1 MEKPLEGTPPLCLEA
16 KGETLLNLLIRRC
29 NKKMRE
35 VDVEGFGEDGVRNVS
50 ENFKI
55 VVPLLEKARGGSF
68 ESIRELID
76 CLNGEAEGTHFIEN
90 DEEIQFNGARNYRV
104 KEIFLEMDN
113 EHFDRME
120 KEHLSYANRSNFWD
134 NPPNAQ
140 ELFLPVSYLLKE
152 ESSQ

>member
-1 MEKPLEGTPPLCLEA
+1 
-16 KGETLLNLLIRRC
+16 LN
-29 NKKMRE
+29 E
-35 VDVEGFGEDGVRNVS
+35 
-50 ENFKI
+50 
-55 VVPLLEKARGGSF
+55 
-68 ESIRELID
+68 
-76 CLNGEAEGTHFIEN
+76 EAEGTHFIEN

-120 KEHLSYANRSNFWD
+120 KEHLSYANGSNFWD

-140 ELFLPVSYLLKE
+140 KLFLPVSYLLKE